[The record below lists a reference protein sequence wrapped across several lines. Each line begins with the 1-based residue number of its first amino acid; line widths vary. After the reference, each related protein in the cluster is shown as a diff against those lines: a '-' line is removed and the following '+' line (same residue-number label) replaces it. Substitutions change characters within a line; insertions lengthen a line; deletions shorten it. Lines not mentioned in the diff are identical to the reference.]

1 MFNSL
6 HILQQQQKRFFKAT
20 SSIRKVKVKHSCPHF
35 LISDLNVLLILL
47 NKNAKQKVMSTFLFA
62 VGNVR
67 VSREI
72 SGRPLREDAQ
82 KEVFLLVVEPLKK
95 DGVKLPVH

>member
-20 SSIRKVKVKHSCPHF
+20 SSNIRKVKVKHFCPHF

-62 VGNVR
+62 VG
-67 VSREI
+67 
-72 SGRPLREDAQ
+72 GRI
-82 KEVFLLVVEPLKK
+82 
-95 DGVKLPVH
+95 